1 MLIGNFYTFALPK
14 ITFYMSKRRA
24 TIIEIIPKP
33 GESVDKLLRRYKK
46 KYEQLKVMLE
56 IRERM
61 YHKTRAEK
69 RREQLKKTFRK
80 LKRMMEA
87 EKAGK

>member
-1 MLIGNFYTFALPK
+1 
-14 ITFYMSKRRA
+14 MSKHRA
-24 TIIEIIPKP
+24 TIIEITPKP
-33 GESVDKLLRRYKK
+33 GENVDKLLRRYKK

-69 RREQLKKTFRK
+69 RREQLKKTMRK
-80 LKRMMEA
+80 LRRLMEA
-87 EKAGK
+87 QKSK

>member
-1 MLIGNFYTFALPK
+1 MVNYLPLHTQ
-14 ITFYMSKRRA
+14 IQNVFMSKHRA
-24 TIIEIIPKP
+24 TIIEIIPKQ
-33 GESVDKLLRRYKK
+33 GENVDKLLRRYKK

-61 YHKTRAEK
+61 YHKTKAEK

-80 LKRMMEA
+80 LRRMMEA
-87 EKAGK
+87 QNSKK